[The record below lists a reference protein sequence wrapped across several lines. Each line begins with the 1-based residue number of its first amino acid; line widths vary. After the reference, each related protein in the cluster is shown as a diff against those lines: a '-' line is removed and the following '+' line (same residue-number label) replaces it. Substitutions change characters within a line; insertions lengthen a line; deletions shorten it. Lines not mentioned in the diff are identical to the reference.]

1 MLCNAGSF
9 QAHPSGGSANA
20 EVSDYFK
27 ALKLKLLLKD
37 VLLTSA
43 RLPSL
48 SATPALVQRG
58 GGIAA
63 KLSWKEPADH

>member
-1 MLCNAGSF
+1 MLCNAGCF

-20 EVSDYFK
+20 EVSDHFK

-48 SATPALVQRG
+48 SATPALVQLG